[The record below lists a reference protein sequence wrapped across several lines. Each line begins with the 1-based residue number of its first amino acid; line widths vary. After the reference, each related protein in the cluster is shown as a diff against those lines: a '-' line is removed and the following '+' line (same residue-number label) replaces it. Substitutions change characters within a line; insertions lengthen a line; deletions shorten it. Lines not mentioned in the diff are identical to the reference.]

1 MNRTTEPSE
10 DNLLT
15 TEDVLTYLRVNAR
28 TVYRLIRDGE
38 LRAVRVGR
46 QWRVRRQDLDRFVAA
61 QRIALAWPAA
71 VNE

>member
-1 MNRTTEPSE
+1 MNGTRATSE

-15 TEDVLTYLRVNAR
+15 TEDVLRYLRINAR
-28 TVYRLIRDGE
+28 TVYRLIRDGD

-61 QRIALAWPAA
+61 QRIGVAWPAVA
-71 VNE
+71 E